1 VTLVDNEAVEN
12 PVWPPRAV
20 GTPTGVAC
28 ARAIEQELGTND
40 KEHDVDEIL
49 IISPVLSNSLSFNF
63 RLKLVALVKTI
74 VVSYGA
80 NAETKDKEDRT
91 LKGPSGQKVYSSPKG
106 GKYYFDV
113 NGNKKYLKRD
123 VQK

>member
-1 VTLVDNEAVEN
+1 VDNEAVEN

-80 NAETKDKEDRT
+80 NAETKEISINPPLPDEVRC
-91 LKGPSGQKVYSSPKG
+91 S
-106 GKYYFDV
+106 
-113 NGNKKYLKRD
+113 NIKRD
-123 VQK
+123 PAG